1 MRSDCAASVD
11 EQRRSCFYAL
21 RSGLC
26 VATEEVVNQV
36 RAERREFLCPPKRAM
51 RSDEFCPAQSD
62 CAKGFLCPPKRA
74 MRSDDFLDSTHGSIP
89 MGFYALRSGLC
100 VATEELKNAGET
112 NLEFLCPPKRA
123 MRSDGARTAAW
134 CCAAAFLCPPKRAM
148 RSDAPTRSSREMTPG
163 PCFYAL
169 RSGLCVA
176 TRSTGLV
183 RPEGSVS
190 MPSEAGYA

>member
-1 MRSDCAASVD
+1 VPKGVS
-11 EQRRSCFYAL
+11 FYAL

-26 VATEEVVNQV
+26 VATNFVLPNPTAPKGFYAL
-36 RAERREFLCPPKRAM
+36 RSGLCVATQEALDILAR
-51 RSDEFCPAQSD
+51 DV
-62 CAKGFLCPPKRA
+62 FLCPPKRA

-148 RSDAPTRSSREMTPG
+148 RSDVPNW
-163 PCFYAL
+163 
-169 RSGLCVA
+169 
-176 TRSTGLV
+176 
-183 RPEGSVS
+183 
-190 MPSEAGYA
+190 